1 MLTED
6 ASGPRAERLRG
17 RNLLDELFR
26 IRDAQR
32 EQQKTAIWLVK
43 GQEVPWE
50 INQQGKMRWYLHP
63 SIEDVCLRT
72 HLLYVQE
79 IPPGSRSGR
88 QRCQGGTI
96 FYVVEGRGYTLLD
109 GTKHAWEAEDVICLP
124 IPEEGVTFQH
134 FNASATERVLLIA
147 CEPNL
152 IDALG
157 VDKGSGFEQLED
169 CPEYTAAQR
178 AAR

>member
-1 MLTED
+1 MAQANRMRVREREP
-6 ASGPRAERLRG
+6 GPRDTYEESVRYLLELRERA
-17 RNLLDELFR
+17 F
-26 IRDAQR
+26 
-32 EQQKTAIWLVK
+32 K
-43 GQEVPWE
+43 GQVVIKGREVPWE

-109 GTKHAWEAEDVICLP
+109 GAKHTWEAEDVICLP

-134 FNASATERVLLIA
+134 FNASATERVLMIA

-157 VDKGSGFEQLED
+157 VDKGSGFEQLEN
-169 CPEYTAAQR
+169 CPEYTAAQC